1 MALPINR
8 LTRQEAINLIVLMNQ
23 LNQKEQAKE
32 TYRRTNEFHPDWN
45 LFDGVKE
52 AMKGEK

>member
-1 MALPINR
+1 V
-8 LTRQEAINLIVLMNQ
+8 TREEAINLIVLMNQ

-32 TYRRTNEFHPDWN
+32 TYLRTNEFHPEWS
-45 LFDGVKE
+45 LFEGVKE